1 MHTQDTLMNDL
12 VNTLKQIAAI
22 SPLESFEW
30 AIPSNCPVAFPV
42 ANRSGY
48 AKNVHLKENF
58 HSIIGYDQTLKS
70 HYWAIQEW
78 GGIGSFKKT
87 EKNDQ
92 RIRSFVGELGK
103 GKLTRKSFECISS
116 LSKVASF
123 IDPDK
128 YVIYDSRAIYSLNW
142 LLFNYSNEQALFPQ
156 PIGRSSDLAKYDM
169 QTIFRLTKRQFEF
182 RSYKVAFHEYCTL
195 IKHLSPEVFGTD
207 SKPYKLEMLL
217 FMIAPTWII
226 QNVENTVALEIKKS
240 HNPAVHTDAA
250 R

>member
-1 MHTQDTLMNDL
+1 MNDL

-22 SPLESFEW
+22 SPLDSFEW
-30 AIPSNCPVAFPV
+30 TIPGNCLVAIPE

-58 HSIIGYDQTLKS
+58 HSIIGPDQTLKS

-78 GGIGSFKKT
+78 GGIGSFKKN
-87 EKNDQ
+87 EKNDH
-92 RIRSFVGELGK
+92 RIRSFMEELGK
-103 GKLTRKSFECISS
+103 GKLTRRSFECISS

-123 IDPDK
+123 IDHDT

-142 LLFNYSNEQALFPQ
+142 LLFNYSSEQALFPQ
-156 PIGRSSDLAKYDM
+156 PVGRSSDLAKYDM

-182 RSYKVAFHEYCTL
+182 RSYKAAFHEYCKL
-195 IKHLSPEVFGTD
+195 IKHLSPEIFGSD

-226 QNVENTVALEIKKS
+226 QNIENTVALEIKKT
-240 HNPAVHTDAA
+240 HNPSVHTDAA